1 VVTGLNNL
9 GLFAVGVVITI
20 PAATVV
26 IALVF
31 AAGIDERAEKKRLAQ
46 REPGTTPSEQAD

>member
-1 VVTGLNNL
+1 MTGLNNL
-9 GLFAVGVVITI
+9 GLFVVGVVITI

-31 AAGIDERAEKKRLAQ
+31 AAGIDERAEKKLLAR
-46 REPGTTPSEQAD
+46 REPGTTPSEQAE

>member
-1 VVTGLNNL
+1 MTGLNNL
-9 GLFAVGVVITI
+9 SLFVVGFLITI

-31 AAGIDERAEKKRLAQ
+31 AAGIDERAEKKRLA
-46 REPGTTPSEQAD
+46 RHEPEQSL

>member
-1 VVTGLNNL
+1 MTGLNNL
-9 GLFAVGVVITI
+9 GLFVVGVVITI

-31 AAGIDERAEKKRLAQ
+31 AAGIDQRAEKNRPAG
-46 REPGTTPSEQAD
+46 RAPGTTPSQQTG

>member
-1 VVTGLNNL
+1 MTGLDNL
-9 GLFAVGVVITI
+9 TLFVVGVVITI

-31 AAGIDERAEKKRLAQ
+31 AHGIDERAEKKRLALG
-46 REPGTTPSEQAD
+46 ESGGTPSEQAE

>member
-1 VVTGLNNL
+1 MNNL
-9 GLFAVGVVITI
+9 GLFIVGVLVTI

-31 AAGIDERAEKKRLAQ
+31 AAGIDERAEKKRLA
-46 REPGTTPSEQAD
+46 RRGPGTTPSPQAE

>member
-1 VVTGLNNL
+1 VTGLNNL
-9 GLFAVGVVITI
+9 SLFVVGVLITI

-31 AAGIDERAEKKRLAQ
+31 AAGIDERAEKKRLA
-46 REPGTTPSEQAD
+46 RHEPEQAL

>member
-1 VVTGLNNL
+1 MTGLDNL
-9 GLFAVGVVITI
+9 ALFVVGVVITI

-31 AAGIDERAEKKRLAQ
+31 AHGIDERAEKKRLA
-46 REPGTTPSEQAD
+46 RGEPGTTPAAE